1 MSGRAYPVEFLP
13 MIRSVLTAT
22 ASALLA
28 GLLLASPA
36 LAGDNGEGLVG
47 ETDDVIVTFFS
58 LGVVLFFFIVVCLGS
73 FIQGRLEKR
82 KEQRKAT
89 KLRQRPGW

>member
-1 MSGRAYPVEFLP
+1 MLRVRAAS
-13 MIRSVLTAT
+13 I
-22 ASALLA
+22 SALALV
-28 GLLLASPA
+28 LSLA
-36 LAGDNGEGLVG
+36 LAAPVMAAGGHDNGEGLVG
-47 ETDDVIVTFFS
+47 ETNDVIITFFS
-58 LGVVLFFFIVVCLGS
+58 LGVVLFFFTVVCLGS